1 MLPVEKRDFISLGSS
16 LDRCAILCKS
26 SIIINMDQT
35 ILLVVLGAIIFGFGL
50 TLNLLNRRLQEL
62 KSSSAVELIKSDVIE
77 LTRGI
82 NILQQAVGDKL
93 DKNNSSMQAS
103 MQKQLS
109 ESAKLVSDVTQR
121 LAKLDDTNKRVI
133 DVADELKTLQNVL
146 QNPKQRGVFGEYYL
160 ESVLDNILSSKN
172 YQMQYKFKDGEIV
185 DAVIFLDK
193 GQILPIDSK
202 FSLENYNRMVGEK
215 SKPEREKLL
224 AKVRTDLKNRI
235 DETSKYIRANE
246 KTMDFAFMFIPSESL
261 YYDLLI
267 GDVGTGSSARDLI
280 EYAFRDK
287 KVIIVSPTSFMA
299 YLQTVLHGL
308 RSLQIEEQAKD
319 IQIRVGKLGQHI
331 GKFDEYMQK
340 LGKSLGQTVG
350 HYNSAHK
357 ELGKVDKDVV
367 KIAGS
372 DLNVDPLLL
381 DKPLIDE

>member
-1 MLPVEKRDFISLGSS
+1 
-16 LDRCAILCKS
+16 
-26 SIIINMDQT
+26 MDQI
-35 ILLVVLGAIIFGFGL
+35 ILYIVLGVVVIGFITVL
-50 TLNLLNRRLQEL
+50 FMLNQRLKEI
-62 KSSSAVELIKSDVIE
+62 KSSSAVELLKSDVTE
-77 LTRGI
+77 LSRGI
-82 NILQQAVGDKL
+82 NILQQTVGNKL
-93 DKNNSSMQAS
+93 DQNNTTMQNS

-109 ESAKLVSDVTQR
+109 ESAKLVADVTQR
-121 LAKLDDTNKRVI
+121 LAKLDETNRRVV

-160 ESVLDNILSSKN
+160 ESVLDNILPSKN

-185 DAVIFLDK
+185 DAVVFLDK

-202 FSLENYNRMVGEK
+202 FSLENYNRMVGEANK
-215 SKPEREKLL
+215 ADREKLL

-235 DETSKYIRANE
+235 DETSKYIRPSE

-299 YLQTVLHGL
+299 YLQTVLQGL

-319 IQIRVGKLGQHI
+319 IQIRVGQLGQHI
-331 GKFDEYMQK
+331 GKFDEYMNK
-340 LGKSLGQTVG
+340 LGRSLGQTVG
-350 HYNSAHK
+350 HFNSAHK
-357 ELGKVDKDVV
+357 ELGKVDKDVI
-367 KIAGS
+367 KIAGTS
-372 DLNVDPLLL
+372 PAVDAMLL
-381 DKPLIDE
+381 DKPQIEE

>member
-1 MLPVEKRDFISLGSS
+1 MNEV
-16 LDRCAILCKS
+16 ILFV
-26 SIIINMDQT
+26 
-35 ILLVVLGAIIFGFGL
+35 ILAVVIAGFAVVLYIVNQEMR
-50 TLNLLNRRLQEL
+50 NL
-62 KSSSAVELIKSDVIE
+62 KAGSAVELLKSDVTE
-77 LTRGI
+77 LSRGI
-82 NILQQAVGDKL
+82 NNLQQAMGDKL
-93 DKNNSSMQAS
+93 ERNNTVMQTS
-103 MQKQLS
+103 MQKQLG
-109 ESAKLVSDVTQR
+109 ESAKLVADVTQR
-121 LAKLDDTNKRVI
+121 LAKLDETNRRVV

-160 ESVLDNILSSKN
+160 ESVLENILPSKN
-172 YQMQYKFKDGEIV
+172 YQMQYKFNDGETV
-185 DAVIFLDK
+185 DAVVFLDK

-202 FSLENYNRMVGEK
+202 FSLENYNRMVGEN

-235 DETSKYIRANE
+235 DETSKYIRPSE

-299 YLQTVLHGL
+299 YLQTVLQGL

-331 GKFDEYMQK
+331 GSFDSYMQK
-340 LGKSLGQTVG
+340 LGNSLGTTVN
-350 HYNSAHK
+350 HYNAAHK

-367 KIAGS
+367 KIAG
-372 DLNVDPLLL
+372 NVPAVEPLLI
-381 DKPLIDE
+381 DKPHLDE

>member
-1 MLPVEKRDFISLGSS
+1 
-16 LDRCAILCKS
+16 
-26 SIIINMDQT
+26 MDQL
-35 ILLVVLGAIIFGFGL
+35 ILFVVLGVVIIGFL
-50 TLNLLNRRLQEL
+50 AVIYILNQRLRDI
-62 KSSSAVELIKSDVIE
+62 KNSSAVELLKGDVTE
-77 LTRGI
+77 LSRGI
-82 NILQQAVGDKL
+82 NNLQQAVGDKL
-93 DKNNSSMQAS
+93 ERNNTTMQTS

-109 ESAKLVSDVTQR
+109 ESAKLVTDVTQR
-121 LAKLDDTNKRVI
+121 LAKLDETNRRVV

-160 ESVLDNILSSKN
+160 ESVLDNILPSKN
-172 YQMQYKFKDGEIV
+172 YQMQYKFRDGEIV
-185 DAVIFLDK
+185 DAVVFLDR

-202 FSLENYNRMVGEK
+202 FSLENYNRMVSEDK
-215 SKPEREKLL
+215 KPEREKLL
-224 AKVRTDLKNRI
+224 ARVRTDLKNRI
-235 DETSKYIRANE
+235 DETSKYIRPSE

-299 YLQTVLHGL
+299 YLQTVLQGL

-340 LGKSLGQTVG
+340 LGRSLGQTVG
-350 HYNSAHK
+350 HFNDAHK

-367 KIAGS
+367 KIAGA
-372 DLNVDPLLL
+372 NPGIDPLLI
-381 DKPLIDE
+381 DKPRSDE